1 MSQQVNVRSVI
12 LDILIEINENE
23 KFTHEVLSKALKKYQ
38 FLSKE
43 DRAFIS
49 YIVRGTVEYKITIDY
64 IIEKFSTSPVAKMKP
79 VIRNII
85 RMSTYQ
91 IMFMDNVKEYV
102 VCDEAVKLT
111 VKRGYK
117 FFKSF
122 VNAVLRNIVRE
133 RNNDYLPDC
142 SSNQNNKKIKE
153 YLSIAY
159 STPKWL
165 VSMWI
170 SQFGREQTENMLKA
184 QFVKRPLTIR
194 CNTARITKEELVKK
208 LTDRGIQVKE
218 MILCEALKISGY
230 DYLEKIPEF
239 NEGLF
244 FVQDISSMLVAHI
257 AAPGKDSRIIDL
269 CAAPGG
275 KSMHLAEMLAGNG
288 HVDARDVSEA
298 KVLKIQENIERLGL
312 KNVSVKVHDARITN
326 KDDIESADI
335 VIADLPCSGLG
346 VLAGKPDIKYHATY
360 EGCEELTK
368 LQREILTASAGYVKK
383 GGVLIYST
391 CTVNSKENIDNVR
404 WFIDEGPY
412 EFELESLDSYI
423 PEAFHSE
430 TTKEGYIQLLPG
442 NGISTSENNED
453 NYDGFFIARLVR
465 K

>member
-1 MSQQVNVRSVI
+1 MNQQINTRSVI
-12 LDILIEINENE
+12 LDILLEINEKNR
-23 KFTHEVLSKALKKYQ
+23 FTHEVISEALKKYQ
-38 FLSKE
+38 YLSKD

-49 YIVRGTVEYKITIDY
+49 HVVRGTVEYKITLDH
-64 IIEKFSTSPVAKMKP
+64 IIEKYAANPVKKMKP
-79 VIRNII
+79 VIRNIM
-85 RMSTYQ
+85 RMSAYQ
-91 IMFMDNVKEYV
+91 IMFMDGVKDYA

-122 VNAVLRNIVRE
+122 VNAVLRNIVRGRE
-133 RNNDYLPDC
+133 ENYLPDREKDIE
-142 SSNQNNKKIKE
+142 N

-159 STPKWL
+159 STPKWI

-170 SQFGREQTENMLKA
+170 KQYGSEQTESMLKA

-194 CNTARITKEELVKK
+194 CNTAEVSPDKLEKR
-208 LTDRGIQVKE
+208 LTDRGITVNKS
-218 MILCEALKISGY
+218 ILSEAFEISGY

-257 AAPGKDSRIIDL
+257 AAPDKDSKIIDL

-275 KSMHLAEMLAGNG
+275 KSLHLAELLMKGNG
-288 HVDARDVSEA
+288 HVDARDVSDA

-312 KNVSVKVHDARITN
+312 KNISVKVSDATVTN
-326 KDDIESADI
+326 EADIESADI
-335 VIADLPCSGLG
+335 VIADVPCSGLG
-346 VLAGKPDIKYHATY
+346 VLSGKPDIKYHATY
-360 EGCEELTK
+360 EGCVELAK

-383 GGVLIYST
+383 GGVLVYST
-391 CTVNSKENIDNVR
+391 CTVNDEENIDNIK
-404 WFIDEGPY
+404 WFTKNFP
-412 EFELESLDSYI
+412 FELESIEPYI
-423 PEAFHSE
+423 PKTLNCESAQN
-430 TTKEGYIQLLPG
+430 GYIRLYPG
-442 NGISTSENNED
+442 GCVNTLEKNEE

>member
-1 MSQQVNVRSVI
+1 MSQQVNTRSII
-12 LDILIEINENE
+12 LDILLEINEKE
-23 KFTHEVLSKALKKYQ
+23 RFTHEVLSEALRKYQ
-38 FLSKE
+38 YLSKE

-49 YIVRGTVEYKITIDY
+49 HVVRGTVEYRITLDY
-64 IIEKFSTSPVAKMKP
+64 IIEKFSTNPVGKMKP

-85 RMSTYQ
+85 RMSAYQ
-91 IMFMDNVKEYV
+91 IMFMDNVKEYA

-111 VKRGYK
+111 VKRGYQ

-122 VNAVLRNIVRE
+122 VNAVLRNMIRG
-133 RNNDYLPDC
+133 RNEDYLPDC
-142 SSNQNNKKIKE
+142 VYEGNNKKIKD

-184 QFVKRPLTIR
+184 QFIKRPLTIR
-194 CNTARITKEELVKK
+194 CNTARITPQELAKR
-208 LTDRGIQVKE
+208 LTDGGIAVKE
-218 MILCEALKISGY
+218 MILPEALEISGY

-239 NEGLF
+239 IEGLF

-257 AAPGKDSRIIDL
+257 AAPEKNSRIIDL

-275 KSMHLAEMLAGNG
+275 KSMHLAEMMAGNG
-288 HVDARDVSEA
+288 HVDARDVSDA
-298 KVLKIQENIERLGL
+298 KAFKIQENIKRLGL
-312 KNVSVKVHDARITN
+312 NNVSVKVHDARITN
-326 KDDIESADI
+326 EEDIDSADI

-360 EGCEELTK
+360 EGCEELVK
-368 LQREILTASAGYVKK
+368 LQREILAASAGYVKK

-391 CTVNSKENIDNVR
+391 CTVNTKENIENIR
-404 WFIDEGPY
+404 WFTGEYP
-412 EFELESLDSYI
+412 FELESLDSYI
-423 PEAFHSE
+423 PQVLHSE
-430 TTKEGYIQLLPG
+430 TTKDGYIQLLPG
-442 NGISTSENNED
+442 NGINITENNED
-453 NYDGFFIARLVR
+453 NYDGFFIARLIR

>member
-1 MSQQVNVRSVI
+1 MSQQVNTRGII
-12 LDILIEINENE
+12 LDILLEINEKE
-23 KFTHEVLSKALKKYQ
+23 RFTHEVLSEALRKYQ
-38 FLSKE
+38 YLSKE

-49 YIVRGTVEYKITIDY
+49 YVVRGTVEYRITLDY
-64 IIEKFSTSPVAKMKP
+64 IIEKFSDNPIGKMKP

-85 RMSTYQ
+85 RMSAYQ
-91 IMFMDNVKEYV
+91 IMFMDNVKDYA

-111 VKRGYK
+111 VKKGYD

-122 VNAVLRNIVRE
+122 VNAVLRNIARTRKE
-133 RNNDYLPDC
+133 NYLPEC
-142 SSNQNNKKIKE
+142 NCESNNKKIRD

-159 STPKWL
+159 SMPKWL

-170 SQFGREQTENMLKA
+170 SRFGREQTENMLKA

-194 CNTARITKEELVKK
+194 CNTARITPKELAKR
-208 LTDRGIQVKE
+208 LTDRGITVRE
-218 MILCEALKISGY
+218 MILPEALEISGY

-239 NEGLF
+239 IEGLF

-257 AAPGKDSRIIDL
+257 AAPEKDSRIIDL

-275 KSMHLAEMLAGNG
+275 KSMHLAEMMAGNG
-288 HVDARDVSEA
+288 YVDARDVSDA
-298 KVLKIQENIERLGL
+298 KAVKIQENIKRLGL
-312 KNVSVKVHDARITN
+312 NNVSVKVHDARIT
-326 KDDIESADI
+326 DEEVIDSADI

-360 EGCEELTK
+360 EGCEKLAM
-368 LQREILTASAGYVKK
+368 LQREILAASAGYVKK

-391 CTVNSKENIDNVR
+391 CTVNHKENIDNVR
-404 WFIDEGPY
+404 WFIDEYP
-412 EFELESLDSYI
+412 FELESLDSYI
-423 PEAFHSE
+423 PKVFHSE
-430 TTKEGYIQLLPG
+430 TTKDGYIQLLPG
-442 NGISTSENNED
+442 NGINTSENNEE